1 MAQNVQILA
10 GEKIYIHGSYSRPTE
25 DSLAELEELLIL
37 MVHGFPGNKNAHGN
51 LFHDIEFLLRDKG
64 YHTLRFD
71 FRGCGESDGREEDF
85 TLAGANEDFQNV
97 LFWARDRGYK
107 RFIVIGE
114 GLGATVALM
123 NVDHTVAASVLLWP
137 FIDLP
142 RIAKTNYR
150 PEAIEEPS
158 IKAGYVLMENQ
169 RIGLDFIKEMQ
180 KSNLVFA
187 LKDLKIPLL
196 IMHGSADETSPIDQ
210 LDLLRAHA
218 AAKRIEITSFHDGTH
233 GLPQLNHRK
242 TMYYHI
248 SQFIEKYA

>member
-10 GEKIYIHGSYSRPTE
+10 GDQTYIQGSYSKPTE
-25 DSLAELEELLIL
+25 DSVAEREELLVL
-37 MVHGFPGNKNAHGN
+37 MVHGFPGNKNTQNN

-107 RFIVIGE
+107 RFITIGE
-114 GLGATVALM
+114 GLGATIGLM
-123 NVDHTVAASVLLWP
+123 NVDHTVTASILLWP
-137 FIDLP
+137 YIDLP
-142 RIAKTNYR
+142 RIAKSVYH
-150 PEAIEEPS
+150 PENIEAQWL
-158 IKAGYVLMENQ
+158 KAGYVLMDNK
-169 RIGLDFIKEMQ
+169 RVGLNFIKELQ
-180 KSNLVFA
+180 KTALVLL
-187 LKDLKIPLL
+187 LKEIKIPLL
-196 IMHGSADETSPIDQ
+196 VMHGAADDTSPIDQ

-218 AAKRIEITSFHDGTH
+218 GAKRVEITSFHDGTH

-248 SQFIEKYA
+248 TQFIEKYT